1 MNIRNLTNA
10 IIQRI
15 KSFLI
20 MQKKLPILLVTIATA
35 LVSIQSVR
43 SQSITFK
50 NRKAP
55 LEVILKEI
63 RRQSGFDII
72 FDSSSLPLNQN
83 VTVQSKYNDIDQ
95 ALAKLAEQLPLTY
108 TKNEKI
114 ISLHFVPEKS
124 GADADMQESITV
136 KGRVLYNGQPLEGAS
151 IHSRRKGLEV
161 SSDSKGFFELKE
173 VNTSDSLMISYVGF
187 ESQIFSARADFS
199 SINLNVNS
207 NALEAVSV
215 SYSTGYQQISKERS
229 AGAFAKPNMD
239 IVQDRTTSMNILD
252 RIDGL
257 VPGLTVNSSGRGEEL
272 SIRGL
277 TSINATRTPLLVV
290 DGIVLSMSEVALI
303 NPNDV
308 ADISVL
314 KDATAASIW
323 GARASNGVI
332 VITTKKGGK
341 SDRVNISYNSFIKF
355 EGKPDLN
362 YLPKLNSRELVDVA
376 ATIFDPI
383 NNSWGA
389 INTPT
394 SSNFTGIFVAPH
406 ERALYQHYLGNI
418 DSRTRDRLLDSLSRL
433 DNIAHLEDVWYR
445 NASLMNHT
453 LSLSAGG
460 DRYSIYASGAFTD
473 DKNYT
478 PESSD
483 RTYKVNLRQDFKVN
497 RFLST
502 YLITDLTN
510 IDRHGK
516 PVLAPNNSLLPYIR
530 YKDQQGEPAE
540 MGYLNWADS
549 IRNIYQN
556 RSKVSLA
563 YNPIQERE
571 FGQTDINQLRARI
584 TAGLHVELYKG
595 LRFEGTYGLT
605 RNSAKTETLSDQE
618 SYAVRLQRVHFTTLS
633 GTAYMPTSGSRYNFV
648 DQQSK
653 NWTVRNQL
661 IYDQTFQRH
670 AITALIGQ
678 EAQDFLSRGTY
689 GTVWGFR
696 TDLLTHIPVDL
707 LALANGVQNPVI
719 GNSGTNRSVLAGS
732 AVAGATEEQNRFL
745 SYYANAGYT
754 FNRKYTVNAS
764 WRIDE
769 SSLYGKERSAQN
781 RPVWSLGA
789 AWKISR
795 ERFFRL
801 SWMTDLSIRSTIGVT
816 GNSPNI
822 GTAAS
827 SDIIAASTNSIF
839 PGGVGVSIVTPANRS
854 LTWEST
860 FNFNA
865 GIDFALLENRINGSV
880 DYYAKR
886 TENLIGFMP
895 TNSFTGYSSITGNL
909 GDMENRGLEL
919 SFNSKNIQSQ
929 KFSWSTGIN
938 LSYNKNKITKLSR
951 ATPISTGAGM
961 IGQQFVEGFDAFAL
975 FAYAYGGLD
984 AIGDPLVIRADGS
997 STKDPNVTL
1006 AEDIRFMGSLQP
1018 KWNGGFSNRF
1028 VYRDFS
1034 LNLNAVFNLGHV
1046 MRRPNLNNLWTGGRI
1061 VENVSNEFLR
1071 RWQREGDEKNTVIPA
1086 YVDVS
1091 SGRTNQR
1098 NTNYYTQGDIN
1109 VISASYIKLR
1119 DVSLGYALPT
1129 NLVNKIHTRGI
1140 SLRLQ
1145 IANVMI
1151 WKDNAYGIDP
1161 ELVNNFYAGQNA
1173 ISFGVQVDF

>member
-1 MNIRNLTNA
+1 MQNKSPFLVVAIAIAVANIHEA
-10 IIQRI
+10 
-15 KSFLI
+15 
-20 MQKKLPILLVTIATA
+20 
-35 LVSIQSVR
+35 R

-55 LEVILKEI
+55 LEAVLKEI
-63 RRQSGFDII
+63 RQQSGFDII
-72 FDSSSLPLNQN
+72 FDSSSLPLNRN
-83 VTVQSKYNDIDQ
+83 ISLQSKYDDVDQ
-95 ALAKLAEQLPLTY
+95 ALARLAEQLPLTY
-108 TKNEKI
+108 TKNGKI
-114 ISLHFVPEKS
+114 ISLHFT
-124 GADADMQESITV
+124 ADKIGSKAEIQESILV
-136 KGRVLYNGQPLEGAS
+136 KGRVFYNGQPLEGAS
-151 IHSRRKGLEV
+151 IHSRMSGTEV
-161 SSDSKGFFELKE
+161 SSDSKGFFELPD
-173 VNTSDSLMISYVGF
+173 VNPSDSLTISYVGF
-187 ESQIFSARADFS
+187 ESQRFAARADFIEVS
-199 SINLNVNS
+199 LSLNS
-207 NALEAVSV
+207 KAIEAVSI

-229 AGAFAKPNMD
+229 AGAFAKPNME
-239 IVQDRTTSMNILD
+239 IVKDRTTSMNILD

-272 SIRGL
+272 SIRGV

-341 SDRVNISYNSFIKF
+341 SDRLNISYNSFIKF
-355 EGKPDLN
+355 EGKPDLD
-362 YLPKLNSRELVDVA
+362 YLPKLNSRQLVDVA
-376 ATIFDPI
+376 STIFDPI
-383 NNSWGA
+383 NNTWGA

-418 DSRTRDRLLDSLSRL
+418 DDQARDRLLDSLSLL
-433 DNIAHLEDVWYR
+433 DNVGHLEDLWYR

-453 LSLSAGG
+453 LSLSSGG

-473 DKNYT
+473 DKSYT
-478 PESSD
+478 PDSKD

-497 RFLST
+497 KFLSA

-510 IDRHGK
+510 IDRHGR
-516 PVLAPNNSLLPYIR
+516 PVVAPNNSLLPYIR
-530 YKDQQGEPAE
+530 YSDQSGEPLD

-549 IRNIYQN
+549 IRNVYQT
-556 RSKVSLA
+556 RSKISLS
-563 YNPIQERE
+563 YNPIEERD
-571 FGQTDINQLRARI
+571 FGRTDINELRARI
-584 TAGLHVELYKG
+584 TAGLQVELYKG

-605 RNSAKTETLSDQE
+605 RNSSKTETLSDQE
-618 SYAVRLQRVHFTTLS
+618 SYAVRLQRAQFTTLS
-633 GTAYMPTSGSRYNFV
+633 GTPYMPASGSRFNFA

-661 IYDQTFQRH
+661 IYDQTFHRH

-689 GTVWGFR
+689 GTVWGYR

-707 LALANGVQNPVI
+707 LTLANGIQNPVI
-719 GNSGTNRSVLAGS
+719 GNSGTNRSVLTGS
-732 AVAGATEEQNRFL
+732 SVAGANEQQNRFL

-754 FNRKYTVNAS
+754 FDRKYTLNAS

-789 AWKISR
+789 AWKVSR
-795 ERFFRL
+795 EEFFDL
-801 SWMTDLSIRSTIGVT
+801 SWISDLSLRSTVGVT

-860 FNFNA
+860 FNFNV
-865 GIDFALLENRINGSV
+865 GMDFALLGNRINGSI
-880 DYYAKR
+880 DYYAKQ

-909 GDMENRGLEL
+909 GDMKNRGIEISL
-919 SFNSKNIQSQ
+919 NSKNLQSQ

-938 LSYNKNKITKLSR
+938 LAYNKNKITKLNR

-961 IGQQFVEGFDAFAL
+961 IGQQFMEHFDAYAL

-984 AIGDPLVIRADGS
+984 AIGDPLVLREDGS
-997 STKDPNVTL
+997 STKEPNVTL

-1018 KWNGGFSNRF
+1018 KWNGGVSNRF
-1028 VYRDFS
+1028 TYREFS
-1034 LNLNAVFNLGHV
+1034 LNLNAIFNLGHV
-1046 MRRPNLNNLWTGGRI
+1046 MRRPNLNTLWTGGRI
-1061 VENVSNEFLR
+1061 IENVSTDFLR
-1071 RWQREGDEKNTVIPA
+1071 RWQREGDEQNTQIPA
-1086 YVDVS
+1086 YVDIS
-1091 SGRTNQR
+1091 SGRNNQR
-1098 NTNYYTQGDIN
+1098 NTNYYTQGDLN

-1119 DVSLGYALPT
+1119 DVSLGYALPASLA
-1129 NLVNKIHTRGI
+1129 NRINTRAI

-1145 IANVMI
+1145 MANVML
-1151 WKDNAYGIDP
+1151 WKENAYGIDP

-1173 ISFGVQVDF
+1173 VSFGVQVDF